1 MWDEKDQR
9 NARKAF
15 KKNEKKLIQEVREGK
30 HDDFIDLPFITRKCL
45 ESGLVEVGDNQSLIG
60 KTDHTTISVSKEGE
74 EFVHSYIQIIEEDK
88 KTGKYNVWDSYQAN
102 VLMRHTYIFL
112 LEGLNCPCCANELDK
127 YALWNTR
134 DGKRAWD
141 LHK

>member
-15 KKNEKKLIQEVREGK
+15 KKTEKKLIQEVRERK

-45 ESGLVEVGDNQSLIG
+45 ESGLVEVGDI
-60 KTDHTTISVSKEGE
+60 TDHTTISVSKEGE
-74 EFVHSYIQIIEEDK
+74 EFVHTYIQIIEKDK
-88 KTGKYNVWDSYQAN
+88 KTGKYNVWDSYQGN

-134 DGKRAWD
+134 DGQRSWD